1 MLGLA
6 KSTEMHKQLPKKAIY
21 NKFHM
26 DTVAK
31 NKLDADISK
40 ITIVHEISPQT
51 IHIPEGDKVKC
62 IFVLFVSL
70 KQENFDER
78 NIALLSKLIPQNI
91 LLVLEYG
98 GKDKLA
104 VYYRKLMQ
112 TEWKV
117 LDEQKIELTGL
128 DLDAVWQNIIA
139 SIGGINIE
147 AGRTLDEQIN
157 IDEQKKKLEKEIA
170 KLDKIARVEKQPKR
184 KYALVQR
191 MHLYQ
196 TQLKQLFLESDP

>member
-1 MLGLA
+1 MLGLP

-21 NKFHM
+21 DKFHM
-26 DTVAK
+26 DTAAK

-51 IHIPEGDKVKC
+51 IHIPEGDKVKG
-62 IFVLFVSL
+62 IFVLLVSL
-70 KQENFDER
+70 KQERFDER
-78 NIALLSKLIPQNI
+78 NIVLLSRLIPQNI

-112 TEWKV
+112 TEWKL
-117 LDEQKIELTGL
+117 LDEQRIELTGL

-139 SIGGINIE
+139 SIGGIHIE
-147 AGRTLDEQIN
+147 AGRTLDEQLEVN
-157 IDEQKKKLEKEIA
+157 EKRQKL
-170 KLDKIARVEKQPKR
+170 KR
-184 KYALVQR
+184 EL
-191 MHLYQ
+191 
-196 TQLKQLFLESDP
+196 LK

>member
-1 MLGLA
+1 MLGLP

-21 NKFHM
+21 DKFHM
-26 DTVAK
+26 DTAAK

-51 IHIPEGDKVKC
+51 IHIPEGDKVKG
-62 IFVLFVSL
+62 IFVLLVSL
-70 KQENFDER
+70 KQERFDER
-78 NIALLSKLIPQNI
+78 NIVLLSRLIPQNI

-112 TEWKV
+112 TEWKL
-117 LDEQKIELTGL
+117 LDEQRIELTGL

-139 SIGGINIE
+139 SIGGIHIE
-147 AGRTLDEQIN
+147 AGRTLDEQLEVNEKRQKLKREILKY
-157 IDEQKKKLEKEIA
+157 EKLARKERQPKKKYEYVQKLKKITGEIN
-170 KLDKIARVEKQPKR
+170 L
-184 KYALVQR
+184 
-191 MHLYQ
+191 
-196 TQLKQLFLESDP
+196 

>member
-1 MLGLA
+1 MLGLP

-21 NKFHM
+21 DKFHM
-26 DTVAK
+26 DTAAK

-62 IFVLFVSL
+62 IFVLLVSL
-70 KQENFDER
+70 KQDNFDER
-78 NIALLSKLIPQNI
+78 NIALLSRLIPQNI

-104 VYYRKLMQ
+104 VYYKKLMQ

-117 LDEQKIELTGL
+117 LDEQKFELTGL

-139 SIGGINIE
+139 SIGGIRIE
-147 AGRTLDEQIN
+147 AGRTLDEQLEMNEKRQKLKREILKY
-157 IDEQKKKLEKEIA
+157 EKLVRKERQPKKKYEYVQKLKKLQEK
-170 KLDKIARVEKQPKR
+170 
-184 KYALVQR
+184 
-191 MHLYQ
+191 
-196 TQLKQLFLESDP
+196 

>member
-1 MLGLA
+1 MLGLP

-26 DTVAK
+26 DTAAK

-51 IHIPEGDKVKC
+51 IHIPEGDKVKG
-62 IFVLFVSL
+62 IFVLLVSL
-70 KQENFDER
+70 KQERFDER
-78 NIALLSKLIPQNI
+78 NIVLLSRLIPQNI

-112 TEWKV
+112 TEWKL
-117 LDEQKIELTGL
+117 LDEQRIELTGL

-139 SIGGINIE
+139 SIGGIHIE
-147 AGRTLDEQIN
+147 AGRTLDEQLEVNEKRQKLKREILKY
-157 IDEQKKKLEKEIA
+157 EKLARKERQPKKKYEYVQKLKKITGEIN
-170 KLDKIARVEKQPKR
+170 L
-184 KYALVQR
+184 
-191 MHLYQ
+191 
-196 TQLKQLFLESDP
+196 

>member
-1 MLGLA
+1 MLGLP

-21 NKFHM
+21 DKFHM
-26 DTVAK
+26 DTAAK

-62 IFVLFVSL
+62 IFVLLVSL

-78 NIALLSKLIPQNI
+78 NIALLSRLIPQNI

-104 VYYRKLMQ
+104 VYYKKLMQ

-117 LDEQKIELTGL
+117 LDEQKFELTGL
-128 DLDAVWQNIIA
+128 DLDAVWQNIIT
-139 SIGGINIE
+139 SIGGIRIE
-147 AGRTLDEQIN
+147 AGRTLDEQLEMNEKRQKLKREILKY
-157 IDEQKKKLEKEIA
+157 EKLVRKEGQPKKKYEYVQKLKKLQEK
-170 KLDKIARVEKQPKR
+170 
-184 KYALVQR
+184 
-191 MHLYQ
+191 
-196 TQLKQLFLESDP
+196 

>member
-1 MLGLA
+1 MLGLP

-21 NKFHM
+21 DKIHM
-26 DTVAK
+26 DTAAK

-51 IHIPEGDKVKC
+51 IHIPEGDKVKG
-62 IFVLFVSL
+62 IFVLLVSL
-70 KQENFDER
+70 KQERFDER
-78 NIALLSKLIPQNI
+78 NIVLLSRLIPQNI

-112 TEWKV
+112 TEWKL
-117 LDEQKIELTGL
+117 LDEQRIELTGL

-139 SIGGINIE
+139 SIGGIHIE
-147 AGRTLDEQIN
+147 AGRTLDEQLEVNEKRQKLKREILKY
-157 IDEQKKKLEKEIA
+157 EKLARKERQPKKKYEYVQKLKKITGEIN
-170 KLDKIARVEKQPKR
+170 L
-184 KYALVQR
+184 
-191 MHLYQ
+191 
-196 TQLKQLFLESDP
+196 

>member
-1 MLGLA
+1 MLGLP

-21 NKFHM
+21 DKFHM
-26 DTVAK
+26 DTAAK

-62 IFVLFVSL
+62 IFVLLVSL
-70 KQENFDER
+70 KQDNFDER
-78 NIALLSKLIPQNI
+78 NIALLSRLIPQNI

-104 VYYRKLMQ
+104 VYYKKLMQ

-117 LDEQKIELTGL
+117 LDEQKFELTGL
-128 DLDAVWQNIIA
+128 DLDAVWQNIIT
-139 SIGGINIE
+139 SIGGIRIE
-147 AGRTLDEQIN
+147 AGRTLDEQLEMNEKRQKLKREILKYEKL
-157 IDEQKKKLEKEIA
+157 DRKERQPKKKYEYVQKLKKLQEK
-170 KLDKIARVEKQPKR
+170 
-184 KYALVQR
+184 
-191 MHLYQ
+191 
-196 TQLKQLFLESDP
+196 

>member
-1 MLGLA
+1 MLGLP

-21 NKFHM
+21 DKFHM
-26 DTVAK
+26 DTAAK

-51 IHIPEGDKVKC
+51 IHIPEGDKVKG
-62 IFVLFVSL
+62 IFVLLVSL
-70 KQENFDER
+70 KQERFDER
-78 NIALLSKLIPQNI
+78 NIVLLSRLIPQNI

-112 TEWKV
+112 TEWKL
-117 LDEQKIELTGL
+117 LDEQRIELTGL

-139 SIGGINIE
+139 SIGGIHIE
-147 AGRTLDEQIN
+147 AGRTLDEQLELN
-157 IDEQKKKLEKEIA
+157 EKKQKLKREIMKYEKLARKERQPRRKYEYVQKLKKLQEK
-170 KLDKIARVEKQPKR
+170 
-184 KYALVQR
+184 
-191 MHLYQ
+191 
-196 TQLKQLFLESDP
+196 

>member
-26 DTVAK
+26 DTAAK

-62 IFVLFVSL
+62 IFVLLVSL
-70 KQENFDER
+70 KQDNFDER
-78 NIALLSKLIPQNI
+78 NIALLSRLIPQNI
-91 LLVLEYG
+91 LLVLEYD

-104 VYYRKLMQ
+104 VYYTKLMQ

-117 LDEQKIELTGL
+117 LDEQRIELTGL
-128 DLDAVWQNIIA
+128 NLDAIWQNIVA
-139 SIGGINIE
+139 SIGGIHIE
-147 AGRTLDEQIN
+147 AGRTLDEQLELN
-157 IDEQKKKLEKEIA
+157 EKKQKLKREIMKYEKLARKERQPRRKYEYVQKLKKLQEK
-170 KLDKIARVEKQPKR
+170 
-184 KYALVQR
+184 
-191 MHLYQ
+191 
-196 TQLKQLFLESDP
+196 

>member
-1 MLGLA
+1 MLGLP

-21 NKFHM
+21 DKFHM
-26 DTVAK
+26 DTAAK

-62 IFVLFVSL
+62 IFVLLVSL
-70 KQENFDER
+70 KQDNFDER
-78 NIALLSKLIPQNI
+78 NIALLSRLIPQNI

-104 VYYRKLMQ
+104 VYYKKLMQ

-117 LDEQKIELTGL
+117 LDEQRFELTGL

-139 SIGGINIE
+139 SIGGIHIE
-147 AGRTLDEQIN
+147 AGRTLDEQLEMNEKRQKLKREILKY
-157 IDEQKKKLEKEIA
+157 EKLVRKERQPKKKYEYVQKLKKLQEK
-170 KLDKIARVEKQPKR
+170 
-184 KYALVQR
+184 
-191 MHLYQ
+191 
-196 TQLKQLFLESDP
+196 

>member
-1 MLGLA
+1 MLL
-6 KSTEMHKQLPKKAIY
+6 
-21 NKFHM
+21 
-26 DTVAK
+26 
-31 NKLDADISK
+31 
-40 ITIVHEISPQT
+40 
-51 IHIPEGDKVKC
+51 
-62 IFVLFVSL
+62 VSL
-70 KQENFDER
+70 KQERFDER
-78 NIALLSKLIPQNI
+78 NIVLLSRLIPQNI

-104 VYYRKLMQ
+104 VYYKKLMQ

-117 LDEQKIELTGL
+117 LDEQRIELTGL
-128 DLDAVWQNIIA
+128 DLDVVWQNIIA
-139 SIGGINIE
+139 SIGGIHIE

-170 KLDKIARVEKQPKR
+170 KLDKVARIEKQPKR

-196 TQLKQLFLESDP
+196 TQLTQLFLESDP

>member
-1 MLGLA
+1 MLGLP

-21 NKFHM
+21 DKFHM
-26 DTVAK
+26 DTAAK

-62 IFVLFVSL
+62 IFVLLVSL
-70 KQENFDER
+70 KQDNFDER
-78 NIALLSKLIPQNI
+78 NIALLSRLIPQNI
-91 LLVLEYG
+91 LLVLEYD

-104 VYYRKLMQ
+104 VYYKKLMQ

-117 LDEQKIELTGL
+117 LDEQRFELTGL

-139 SIGGINIE
+139 SIGGIHIE
-147 AGRTLDEQIN
+147 AGRTLDEQLELN
-157 IDEQKKKLEKEIA
+157 EKKQKLKRENMKYEKLARKERQPRRKYEYVQKLKKLQEK
-170 KLDKIARVEKQPKR
+170 
-184 KYALVQR
+184 
-191 MHLYQ
+191 
-196 TQLKQLFLESDP
+196 

>member
-1 MLGLA
+1 MLGLP

-21 NKFHM
+21 DKFHM
-26 DTVAK
+26 DTAAK

-62 IFVLFVSL
+62 IFVLLVSL
-70 KQENFDER
+70 KQDNFDER
-78 NIALLSKLIPQNI
+78 NIALLSRLIPQNI

-104 VYYRKLMQ
+104 VYYKLMQ

-117 LDEQKIELTGL
+117 LDEQKFELTGL
-128 DLDAVWQNIIA
+128 DLDAVWQNIIT
-139 SIGGINIE
+139 SIGGIRIE
-147 AGRTLDEQIN
+147 AGRTLDEQLEMNEKRQKLKREILKY
-157 IDEQKKKLEKEIA
+157 EKLVRKERQPKKKYEYVQKLKKLQEK
-170 KLDKIARVEKQPKR
+170 
-184 KYALVQR
+184 
-191 MHLYQ
+191 
-196 TQLKQLFLESDP
+196 

>member
-26 DTVAK
+26 DTAAK

-62 IFVLFVSL
+62 IFVLLVSL

-78 NIALLSKLIPQNI
+78 NIALLSRLIPQNI

-104 VYYRKLMQ
+104 VYYKKLMQ

-117 LDEQKIELTGL
+117 LDEQKFELTGL
-128 DLDAVWQNIIA
+128 DLDAVWQNIIT
-139 SIGGINIE
+139 SIGGIRIE
-147 AGRTLDEQIN
+147 AGRTLDEQLEMNEKRQKLKREILKY
-157 IDEQKKKLEKEIA
+157 EKLVRKERQPKKKYEYVQKLKKLQEK
-170 KLDKIARVEKQPKR
+170 
-184 KYALVQR
+184 
-191 MHLYQ
+191 
-196 TQLKQLFLESDP
+196 

>member
-1 MLGLA
+1 MLGLP

-21 NKFHM
+21 DKFHM
-26 DTVAK
+26 DTTAK
-31 NKLDADISK
+31 NKLDADISQ

-62 IFVLFVSL
+62 IFVLLVSL

-78 NIALLSKLIPQNI
+78 NIALLSRLIPQNI

-104 VYYRKLMQ
+104 VYYKKLMQ

-117 LDEQKIELTGL
+117 LDEQKFELTGL
-128 DLDAVWQNIIA
+128 DLDAVWQNIIT
-139 SIGGINIE
+139 SIGGIRIE
-147 AGRTLDEQIN
+147 AGRTLDEQLEMNEKRQKLKREILKY
-157 IDEQKKKLEKEIA
+157 EKLVRKEGQPKKKYEYVQKLKKLQEK
-170 KLDKIARVEKQPKR
+170 
-184 KYALVQR
+184 
-191 MHLYQ
+191 
-196 TQLKQLFLESDP
+196 

>member
-1 MLGLA
+1 MLGLP

-21 NKFHM
+21 DKFHM
-26 DTVAK
+26 DTAAK

-62 IFVLFVSL
+62 IFVLLVSL
-70 KQENFDER
+70 KQDNFDER
-78 NIALLSKLIPQNI
+78 NIALLSRLIPQNI

-117 LDEQKIELTGL
+117 LDEQRIELTGL
-128 DLDAVWQNIIA
+128 DLDAVWQNIVA
-139 SIGGINIE
+139 SIGGIRIE
-147 AGRTLDEQIN
+147 AGRTLDEQLEMNEKRQKLKREILKY
-157 IDEQKKKLEKEIA
+157 EKLVRKERQPKKKYEYVQKLKKLQEK
-170 KLDKIARVEKQPKR
+170 
-184 KYALVQR
+184 
-191 MHLYQ
+191 
-196 TQLKQLFLESDP
+196 

>member
-1 MLGLA
+1 MLGLP

-21 NKFHM
+21 DKFHM
-26 DTVAK
+26 DTAAK

-62 IFVLFVSL
+62 IFVLLVSL

-78 NIALLSKLIPQNI
+78 NIALLSRLMPQNI

-104 VYYRKLMQ
+104 VYYKKLMQ

-117 LDEQKIELTGL
+117 LDEQKFELTGL
-128 DLDAVWQNIIA
+128 DLDAVWQNIIT
-139 SIGGINIE
+139 SIGGIRIE
-147 AGRTLDEQIN
+147 AGRTLDEQLEMNEKRQKLKREILKY
-157 IDEQKKKLEKEIA
+157 EKLVRKERQPKKKYEYVQKLKKLQEK
-170 KLDKIARVEKQPKR
+170 
-184 KYALVQR
+184 
-191 MHLYQ
+191 
-196 TQLKQLFLESDP
+196 

>member
-1 MLGLA
+1 MLGLP

-21 NKFHM
+21 DKFHM
-26 DTVAK
+26 DTAAK

-51 IHIPEGDKVKC
+51 IHIPEGDKVKG
-62 IFVLFVSL
+62 IFVLLVSL
-70 KQENFDER
+70 KQERFDER
-78 NIALLSKLIPQNI
+78 NIVLLSRLIPQNI

-112 TEWKV
+112 TEWKL
-117 LDEQKIELTGL
+117 LDEQRIELTGL

-139 SIGGINIE
+139 SIGGIHIE
-147 AGRTLDEQIN
+147 AGRTLDEQLEVNEKRQKLKREILKY
-157 IDEQKKKLEKEIA
+157 EKLARKERQPKKKYEYVQKLKKLQEK
-170 KLDKIARVEKQPKR
+170 
-184 KYALVQR
+184 
-191 MHLYQ
+191 
-196 TQLKQLFLESDP
+196 

>member
-1 MLGLA
+1 MLGLP
-6 KSTEMHKQLPKKAIY
+6 KSTEMHKHLPKKAIY
-21 NKFHM
+21 DKFHM
-26 DTVAK
+26 DTAAK
-31 NKLDADISK
+31 NKLDADVSQ

-104 VYYRKLMQ
+104 VYYKKLMQ

-117 LDEQKIELTGL
+117 LDEQKFELTGL
-128 DLDAVWQNIIA
+128 DLDAVWQNIVA
-139 SIGGINIE
+139 LIGGIRIE
-147 AGRTLDEQIN
+147 AGRTLDEQLELN
-157 IDEQKKKLEKEIA
+157 EKKQKLKREIMKYEKLARRERQPRKKYEYVQKLKKLQEK
-170 KLDKIARVEKQPKR
+170 
-184 KYALVQR
+184 
-191 MHLYQ
+191 
-196 TQLKQLFLESDP
+196 

>member
-21 NKFHM
+21 DKFHM
-26 DTVAK
+26 DTAAK

-51 IHIPEGDKVKC
+51 IHIPEGDKVKG
-62 IFVLFVSL
+62 IFVLLVSL
-70 KQENFDER
+70 KQERFDER
-78 NIALLSKLIPQNI
+78 NIVLLSRLIPQNI

-112 TEWKV
+112 TEWKL
-117 LDEQKIELTGL
+117 LDEQRIELTGL

-139 SIGGINIE
+139 SIGGIHIE
-147 AGRTLDEQIN
+147 AGRTLDEQLEVNEKRQKLKREILKY
-157 IDEQKKKLEKEIA
+157 EKLARKERQPKKKYEYVQKLKKITGEIN
-170 KLDKIARVEKQPKR
+170 L
-184 KYALVQR
+184 
-191 MHLYQ
+191 
-196 TQLKQLFLESDP
+196 

>member
-1 MLGLA
+1 MLGLP

-21 NKFHM
+21 DKFHM
-26 DTVAK
+26 DTAAK

-51 IHIPEGDKVKC
+51 IHIPEGDKVKG
-62 IFVLFVSL
+62 IFVLLVSL
-70 KQENFDER
+70 KQERFDER
-78 NIALLSKLIPQNI
+78 NIVLLSRLIPQNI

-112 TEWKV
+112 TEWKL
-117 LDEQKIELTGL
+117 LDEQRIELTGL

-139 SIGGINIE
+139 SIGGIHIE
-147 AGRTLDEQIN
+147 AGRTLDEQLEVN
-157 IDEQKKKLEKEIA
+157 EKRQKLKREILKYEKLARKERQPRRKYEYVQKLKKLQEK
-170 KLDKIARVEKQPKR
+170 
-184 KYALVQR
+184 
-191 MHLYQ
+191 
-196 TQLKQLFLESDP
+196 

>member
-1 MLGLA
+1 MLGLP

-21 NKFHM
+21 DKFHM
-26 DTVAK
+26 DTAAK

-62 IFVLFVSL
+62 IFVLLVSL
-70 KQENFDER
+70 KQDNFDER
-78 NIALLSKLIPQNI
+78 NIALLSRLIPQNI

-104 VYYRKLMQ
+104 VYYKKLMQ

-117 LDEQKIELTGL
+117 LDEQKFELTGL
-128 DLDAVWQNIIA
+128 DLDAVWQNIIT
-139 SIGGINIE
+139 SIGGIRIE
-147 AGRTLDEQIN
+147 AGRTLDEQLEMNEKRQKLKREILKYEKL
-157 IDEQKKKLEKEIA
+157 IRKERQPKKKYEYVQKLKKLQEK
-170 KLDKIARVEKQPKR
+170 
-184 KYALVQR
+184 
-191 MHLYQ
+191 
-196 TQLKQLFLESDP
+196 